1 MSYHQYT
8 TMTWKI
14 GHFIFTIVPLGIVLG
29 SVDNEIL
36 GICGVESIANL
47 GIIPVSSYVL
57 HGVMT

>member
-1 MSYHQYT
+1 MSYRQYT

-14 GHFIFTIVPLGIVLG
+14 GHFIFTIVPLGIVLD

-36 GICGVESIANL
+36 GIYGGSIANL